1 MLWGLTYG
9 QEVWEKGGGQRK
21 GSLTPGAMN
30 NGRQAVGAGK
40 HEVGGE
46 GIECRP
52 TCLPHGPCLPAGHPI
67 SSLPHPYLSCP
78 TPAPSLPHP
87 SPILPPS
94 FPILPH
100 PPHPPHPAL
109 VPFVHCCACDGPRT
123 DPWLLFFLTALQRF
137 LLVDRWPVQ
146 LPLSI
151 MIQLNSRLSIAGVSP
166 QTVRSQSD
174 DE

>member
-1 MLWGLTYG
+1 MKT
-9 QEVWEKGGGQRK
+9 
-21 GSLTPGAMN
+21 
-30 NGRQAVGAGK
+30 
-40 HEVGGE
+40 
-46 GIECRP
+46 
-52 TCLPHGPCLPAGHPI
+52 
-67 SSLPHPYLSCP
+67 
-78 TPAPSLPHP
+78 
-87 SPILPPS
+87 PPS
-94 FPILPH
+94 VLSWPSVTYQEPPVWALVVVCKCYPSSAFIRSDEFHTTTESPRLIKISKIIQCNHPPTTNISPLTQIPAHTLSLGKNTFPV

-151 MIQLNSRLSIAGVSP
+151 MIQLNSRLPIAGVSP

-174 DE
+174 DEWFSVIV